1 MVDIVHDLAGALG
14 IDTLLPASFR
24 GVEFDCIYT
33 RDTLSRDTVAYEYP
47 YRDGAEVEDQG
58 MKAMNF
64 RLSALFWGNRYQT
77 ELKAFLKTLK
87 EAGSGELIHP
97 VYGSIPKVQFLEA
110 GVEHEVEP
118 LNAVTVE
125 LVFIEATTEQA
136 LFATV
141 YPETSTDGLLDS
153 VKKGFSDTMGWIKQ
167 GQDAMGRV
175 SNIIASAE
183 YVVQSLAN
191 EIQSTLG
198 SALNYLDYPAAF
210 VSDLKTL
217 LSAFTDRLG
226 FNEVTRLTDWQVVRA
241 LGKQVITL
249 QDNRFTAS
257 HSADSGGVFV
267 STRHRASI
275 MPQEDRDRVNQVVR
289 LTVISEWVEVAAD
302 IMQYESETPTL
313 AATDIERITHDVRSL
328 IVEAIQVQRS
338 MMATRQQQA
347 QLTYGVTQD
356 ISNDAAQI
364 AELQAFAYTLQT
376 LARGVILTLPPLV
389 RREVKRACNLHL
401 LAFEWYGD
409 RHRAVELAR
418 LNPTLRHPNS
428 LQPGDVL
435 YAFAK

>member
-24 GVEFDCIYT
+24 GVEFDCLYT

-87 EAGSGELIHP
+87 ESGPGELVHP
-97 VYGSIPKVQFLEA
+97 VYGSIPRVQFLEA

-141 YPETSTDGLLDS
+141 YPETSTDSLLDS
-153 VKKGFSDTMGWIKQ
+153 VKKAFSDTMGWIKQ
-167 GQDAMGRV
+167 AQDAMGRV

-191 EIQSTLG
+191 EIQSTIG

-217 LSAFTDRLG
+217 LSAFTDRLD
-226 FNEVTRLTDWQVVRA
+226 FNEVTRLTDWQAVRA

-249 QDNRFTAS
+249 QDNRFTVS
-257 HSADSGGVFV
+257 QSTDSGGVFV
-267 STRHRASI
+267 STLHRASI
-275 MPQEDRDRVNQVVR
+275 MPQEDRDLVNQVVR
-289 LTVISEWVEVAAD
+289 LAVISEWVEVAAD
-302 IMQYESETPTL
+302 IMQAESETPTL
-313 AATDIERITHDVRSL
+313 SATDIERITNDVRSL

-347 QLTYGVTQD
+347 QQALGVTQD

-364 AELQAFAYTLQT
+364 AELQAFAYTLQQ

-409 RHRAVELAR
+409 RLRAAELAR
-418 LNPTLRHPNS
+418 LNPTLRNPNN

>member
-24 GVEFDCIYT
+24 GVEFDCLYT

-87 EAGSGELIHP
+87 ESGPGELVHP
-97 VYGSIPKVQFLEA
+97 VYGSIPRVQFLEA

-136 LFATV
+136 LFATI
-141 YPETSTDGLLDS
+141 YPETSTDSLLDT
-153 VKKGFSDTMGWIKQ
+153 VKKAFSDTMGWIKQ
-167 GQDAMGRV
+167 AQDAMGRV

-191 EIQSTLG
+191 EIQSTIS

-217 LSAFTDRLG
+217 LSAFTDRLD
-226 FNEVTRLTDWQVVRA
+226 FNEVTRLTDWQAVRA

-249 QDNRFTAS
+249 QDNRFTVS
-257 HSADSGGVFV
+257 QSADSGGVFV
-267 STRHRASI
+267 STLHRASI
-275 MPQEDRDRVNQVVR
+275 MPQEDRDLVNQVVR
-289 LTVISEWVEVAAD
+289 LAVISEWVEVAAD

-313 AATDIERITHDVRSL
+313 SATDIERITNDVRSL

-347 QLTYGVTQD
+347 QQALGVTQD

-364 AELQAFAYTLQT
+364 AELQAFAYTLQQ

-409 RHRAVELAR
+409 RSRAVELAR
-418 LNPTLRHPNS
+418 LNPTLRNSNS